1 MKRTLADSIV
11 KTQTSASFPKTRKL
25 SGLSNPT
32 LVSTRRECFRRLVK
46 AKLLNTPEV
55 LALETYLK
63 RLDEELT
70 RRKITIQDPE
80 LTIS

>member
-1 MKRTLADSIV
+1 MKRTIADSIM
-11 KTQTSASFPKTRKL
+11 KTPSSLPKTRKL

-32 LVSTRRECFRRLVK
+32 LVSTRREYFRRLVK